1 MRLVLKNLA
10 RRRAR
15 TALSILGVAVGV
27 GSIVAF
33 SSMGEGFKRSINEY
47 AQQTGADLIV
57 VEYNVADP
65 AFGRIPADV
74 FEAIRKHPDVRAV
87 GGSSAL
93 PATVEGRKAP
103 LLVIGR
109 DPAEPL
115 LRTYRN
121 PALRGRLLEAPDEI
135 LMGEILAAE
144 LEKSPGDEFRLF
156 QRDFRIAGIYRTGV
170 RWENGGVVVHMD
182 AFRKAMKLP
191 EGTAMA
197 AFVFLRDPEAIERM
211 ILDLS
216 VRFPHLR
223 FLPASFLS
231 SGFEQLAYIDAFI
244 WVISLAALIVGAI
257 GILNTMLM
265 NVSERVREIGTLR
278 AFGWTRAM
286 VLRTILLEGLLTSLL
301 GGVAGFGVGVAG
313 AELLMRLVPQG
324 VLAAAYSPGIFAT
337 GMAAAVAVGF
347 AGALY
352 PAWRASLLSP
362 AEALRYE

>member
-1 MRLVLKNLA
+1 MRLVLKNLS

-47 AQQTGADLIV
+47 ARQTGADLVV

-65 AFGRIPADV
+65 AFGRIPAEV
-74 FEAIRKHPDVRAV
+74 FQAIRTHPNVRAA

-115 LRTYRN
+115 LLAYRN
-121 PALRGRLLEAPDEI
+121 PALQGRLLELREEI

-144 LEKSPGDEFRLF
+144 LGLKVGDQFRLF
-156 QRDFRIAGIYRTGV
+156 QRTFRIAGIYRTGV

-182 AFRKAMKLP
+182 VFREAMKLP

-197 AFVFLRDPEAIERM
+197 AFLFLHDPDAIQQT
-211 ILDLS
+211 ILELS
-216 VRFPHLR
+216 LRFPHLR
-223 FLPASFLS
+223 FLPAAILS
-231 SGFEQLAYIDAFI
+231 SGFEQLVYIDSFI

-286 VLRTILLEGLLTSLL
+286 VLRMILLEGLITSVF
-301 GGVAGFGVGVAG
+301 GGVAGFAVGVAG

-324 VLAAAYSPGIFAT
+324 VLAAAYTAGIFAT
-337 GMAAAVAVGF
+337 GMAAALVVGF
-347 AGALY
+347 LGALY
-352 PAWRASLLSP
+352 PAWRASLLAP